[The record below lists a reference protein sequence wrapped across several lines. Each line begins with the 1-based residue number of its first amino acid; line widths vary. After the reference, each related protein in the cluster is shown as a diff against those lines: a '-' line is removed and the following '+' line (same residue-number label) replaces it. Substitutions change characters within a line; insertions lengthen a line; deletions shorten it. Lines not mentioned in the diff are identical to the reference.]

1 MDLFNIV
8 SDLAMF
14 LGVVNIIPERAVPP
28 GQQTP
33 GPGFNDIITEDNI
46 QMITEVGSL
55 DLIVE

>member
-8 SDLAMF
+8 GDLAMF

-46 QMITEVGSL
+46 QMTNEAGL
-55 DLIVE
+55 NLIVE

>member
-8 SDLAMF
+8 GDLAMF
-14 LGVVNIIPERAVPP
+14 LGIVNIIPERAVPP
-28 GQQTP
+28 GQHTP
-33 GPGFNDIITEDNI
+33 GPGFNDIITEDDI

>member
-1 MDLFNIV
+1 
-8 SDLAMF
+8 MF

-33 GPGFNDIITEDNI
+33 GPGFNDIITEDDI
-46 QMITEVGSL
+46 QMISEAGL

>member
-1 MDLFNIV
+1 MDLFNIA

-14 LGVVNIIPERAVPP
+14 LGIVNIIPERAVPP
-28 GQQTP
+28 GQQKP
-33 GPGFNDIITEDNI
+33 LPGFNDIITEDDI

>member
-8 SDLAMF
+8 SDLSMF

-28 GQQTP
+28 GQQKP
-33 GPGFNDIITEDNI
+33 LPGFNDIITEDDI
-46 QMITEVGSL
+46 QMISEAGL